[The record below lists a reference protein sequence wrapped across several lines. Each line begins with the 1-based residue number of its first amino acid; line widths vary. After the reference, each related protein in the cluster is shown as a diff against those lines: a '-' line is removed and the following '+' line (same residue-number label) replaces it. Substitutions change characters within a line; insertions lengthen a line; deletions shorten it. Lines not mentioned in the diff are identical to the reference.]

1 MTALGVCVCAF
12 ANEAEPAVRL
22 AHALD
27 APFAPIW
34 THRFPDGEIMPTVAA
49 PAAETTVV
57 YRSLARPNEKLIELL
72 LAADAWRRAGARRLI
87 LVAPYFCYLRQD
99 AVFAPGEPLS
109 RDVIA
114 PLLGG
119 AFDAIIT
126 VQAHLHRTAELGRV
140 TGIPS
145 CNLSAVAPLA
155 AALGPYATPP
165 VVVGPDEESAPWVE
179 SWARRL
185 GGQGVTLQKIRR
197 GDRAIE
203 IKAVKPIE
211 ASGRPVL
218 IVDDVASSGETL
230 AQAVA
235 LARKAGAASVDIA
248 IAHDLMSG
256 RATDLLLRSGVRRIV
271 STDSVRHST
280 NAAQLAP
287 YLAEAVR
294 AIEAKP

>member
-1 MTALGVCVCAF
+1 MTGLGVCAF
-12 ANEAEPAVRL
+12 ADEADPAVRL
-22 AHALD
+22 ARALD
-27 APFAPIW
+27 APFAPVW
-34 THRFPDGEIMPTVAA
+34 THRFPDGEIMPVVAA

-57 YRSLARPNEKLIELL
+57 YRSLARPDEKLIELL

-119 AFDAIIT
+119 AFDAIVT
-126 VQAHLHRTAELGRV
+126 LQAHLHRTSDLSRV
-140 TGIPS
+140 TGVPS
-145 CNLSAVAPLA
+145 CNLSAVQPLA
-155 AALGPYATPP
+155 AALGAYATPP
-165 VVVGPDEESAPWVE
+165 LVVGPDEESAPWVE
-179 SWARRL
+179 TWARRL
-185 GGQGVTLQKIRR
+185 GGEALTLQKVRR
-197 GDRAIE
+197 GDRTIE
-203 IKAVKPIE
+203 IRAAAPVE

-230 AQAVA
+230 VQAA
-235 LARKAGAASVDIA
+235 RLARKAGAASIDIA

-280 NAAQLAP
+280 NAAELAP
-287 YLAEAVR
+287 FLAEAVR
-294 AIEAKP
+294 AIGARL